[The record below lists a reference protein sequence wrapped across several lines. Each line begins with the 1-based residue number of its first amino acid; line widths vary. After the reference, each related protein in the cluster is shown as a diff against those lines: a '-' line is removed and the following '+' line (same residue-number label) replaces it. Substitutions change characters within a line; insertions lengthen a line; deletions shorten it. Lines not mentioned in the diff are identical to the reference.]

1 MELIGRT
8 DNCMERESHES
19 GEKGKRDAPACG
31 SGIGGYV
38 LTAVIAFTAGVV
50 ATAVCLKLRKSLT
63 GKTEDGETEK
73 RGHEGG

>member
-1 MELIGRT
+1 
-8 DNCMERESHES
+8 
-19 GEKGKRDAPACG
+19 
-31 SGIGGYV
+31 V